1 MRKIKVLSILL
12 LIISILAFGAY
23 LFYAE
28 ITSDNKAPVLQ
39 CDSEELTV
47 SVNTTEEELLQGV
60 TAEDDKSG
68 DVTNTLVV
76 ESIST
81 FAEGGK
87 RIITYAAIDEKG
99 NVGRIQR
106 ILKYTD
112 YTVPTFDLTAPLR
125 FSMGSSINIL
135 GRVKAQSALDG
146 DLTDSI
152 KYSLESTIDLKNP
165 GVYSVEFRV
174 ADSGGNVEYL
184 PLEVEVYDQTEERIT
199 VVLSEYLIYLPVN
212 AAFNPQTYFVGSD
225 IDGDLSIQSNVD
237 VTKEGVYTVDYVVS
251 SENSIG
257 KSRLVVIVTGS

>member
-23 LFYAE
+23 LFYAKV
-28 ITSDNKAPVLQ
+28 TSDNKPPVLH

-47 SVNTTEEELLQGV
+47 SVTATEELLQGV

-81 FAEGGK
+81 FAEEGS

-125 FSMGSSINIL
+125 FPMGALINIL
-135 GRVKAQSALDG
+135 GRVKAQSSLDG
-146 DLTDSI
+146 DLTGNI
-152 KYSLESTIDLKNP
+152 KYSLDSTIDLKNP
-165 GVYSVEFRV
+165 GVYPVEFRV
-174 ADSGGNVEYL
+174 TDSGGNVEYL

-199 VVLSEYLIYLPVN
+199 VVLSEYLIYLSVN

-225 IDGDLSIQSNVD
+225 IDGALSIQSNVD

-257 KSRLVVIVTGS
+257 KSRLVVIVTGP